1 MTVDSTD
8 KIPQPSQPDGGGMA
22 NHAHNG
28 AHFKTKIA
36 HHSTKDKEK
45 NNSLL
50 RWKRK
55 TFARLLLQATLA
67 TKHQF
72 NARRFLA
79 KNFLTEH

>member
-8 KIPQPSQPDGGGMA
+8 KIPQPSEPDGGGMA

-36 HHSTKDKEK
+36 HHSTRQRK

-50 RWKRK
+50 RWKEENFRPIIITGYACNK
-55 TFARLLLQATLA
+55 TSVQCPSILG
-67 TKHQF
+67 
-72 NARRFLA
+72 
-79 KNFLTEH
+79 